1 MRPNIHLCVQLTGL
15 CQTVP
20 LKILTCDAGPCQSN
34 IKDNPSGI
42 GPTVAM
48 WDGE

>member
-1 MRPNIHLCVQLTGL
+1 MHLCGQLTGL
-15 CQTVP
+15 CQAVP
-20 LKILTCDAGPCQSN
+20 LKIFWTCDAGPCQSN

-48 WDGE
+48 WAGE